1 MKKNILNSLI
11 FGIPLMV
18 MVSTAAF
25 FTYQIDRQSQLLNDL
40 AIVAETHKP
49 VVNNKSE
56 LLDAFAKYINAAGL
70 KPESQKQSNV
80 GYRTGNKPDT
90 AYAPSTDNERIY
102 GNPDAQF
109 YIIEYSD
116 FECQYG
122 FVE

>member
-49 VVNNKSE
+49 VVN
-56 LLDAFAKYINAAGL
+56 
-70 KPESQKQSNV
+70 
-80 GYRTGNKPDT
+80 
-90 AYAPSTDNERIY
+90 
-102 GNPDAQF
+102 
-109 YIIEYSD
+109 
-116 FECQYG
+116 
-122 FVE
+122 